1 MRLLQAGGG
10 GTVRRAAQS
19 GEGEHMK
26 KILSAPLSEHTVN
39 NVKYEVVSSF
49 KESKAGDG
57 AEDLAD
63 KMKRLILT
71 EDIKPRKK

>member
-1 MRLLQAGGG
+1 
-10 GTVRRAAQS
+10 
-19 GEGEHMK
+19 MK

-57 AEDLAD
+57 AADLAD

-71 EDIKPRKK
+71 ENIKPRKK

>member
-1 MRLLQAGGG
+1 M
-10 GTVRRAAQS
+10 VRRSAQCE
-19 GEGEHMK
+19 EGERMK
-26 KILSAPLSEHTVN
+26 NSLSVPLSEHTVN
-39 NVKYEVVSSF
+39 NVKYEVISSF
-49 KESKAGDG
+49 KEPGAGES

>member
-1 MRLLQAGGG
+1 
-10 GTVRRAAQS
+10 
-19 GEGEHMK
+19 MK
-26 KILSAPLSEHTVN
+26 RILSAPLSEHTVN

-49 KESKAGDG
+49 KESKDRDG

-71 EDIKPRKK
+71 ENIKPRKK

>member
-1 MRLLQAGGG
+1 MRLLQAGGR
-10 GTVRRAAQS
+10 GTVCRAAQS
-19 GEGEHMK
+19 REGEHMK

>member
-1 MRLLQAGGG
+1 
-10 GTVRRAAQS
+10 
-19 GEGEHMK
+19 MK

-57 AEDLAD
+57 AEDLAY

-71 EDIKPRKK
+71 EDIKPRKQ

>member
-1 MRLLQAGGG
+1 
-10 GTVRRAAQS
+10 
-19 GEGEHMK
+19 MK
-26 KILSAPLSEHTVN
+26 NSLSVPLSEHTVN
-39 NVKYEVVSSF
+39 NVKYEVISSF
-49 KESKAGDG
+49 KEPGAGES